1 MARVAHLV
9 RRFVG
14 TLGRSEPGAV
24 DRAWVAQVC
33 TPCEAGLW
41 GRLPRHDRR
50 HAVAVARAVEARLV
64 GTPFADDPR
73 WIEAALLHDV
83 GKLDAGLGVPGRV
96 VATVVAAIGGPA
108 RIAGWAPRPGYR
120 GRIGRYLDHPDR
132 GAVQIRR
139 CGGSPEAAAW
149 AAAHQDRA
157 RLAGC
162 GIPGPV
168 VDALR
173 DADDD

>member
-1 MARVAHLV
+1 MRVAHLV
-9 RRFVG
+9 RRFVR
-14 TLGRSEPGAV
+14 TLGRGEPGPV

-33 TPCEAGLW
+33 TPCEAALW
-41 GRLPRHDRR
+41 RRLPRHDRR
-50 HAVAVARAVEARLV
+50 HAVTVARAVEARLA
-64 GTPFADDPR
+64 GTAFADDPR

-96 VATVVAAIGGPA
+96 VATVLAAIGGPA
-108 RIAGWAPRPGYR
+108 RIAGWAPRSGYR

-149 AAAHQDRA
+149 AAAHQEPA
-157 RLAGC
+157 RHAAC
-162 GIPGPV
+162 GLPGPV
-168 VDALR
+168 VDALCA
-173 DADDD
+173 ADDD

>member
-1 MARVAHLV
+1 MRVAHLV

-14 TLGRSEPGAV
+14 TLGRGEPGPV

-33 TPCEAGLW
+33 TPCEAALLR
-41 GRLPRHDRR
+41 RLPRHDRR
-50 HAVAVARAVEARLV
+50 HAVTVARAVEARLA
-64 GTPFADDPR
+64 GTAFADDPR

-96 VATVVAAIGGPA
+96 VATVLAAIGGPA
-108 RIAGWAPRPGYR
+108 RIAGWAPRSGYR

-149 AAAHQDRA
+149 AAAHQEPA
-157 RLAGC
+157 RHAAC
-162 GIPGPV
+162 GLPGPV
-168 VDALR
+168 VDALCA
-173 DADDD
+173 ADDD

>member
-1 MARVAHLV
+1 MRVAHLV
-9 RRFVG
+9 RRFVR
-14 TLGRSEPGAV
+14 TLGRGEPGPV

-33 TPCEAGLW
+33 TPCEAALW
-41 GRLPRHDRR
+41 RRLPRHDRR
-50 HAVAVARAVEARLV
+50 HAVTVARVVEARLA
-64 GTPFADDPR
+64 GTAFADDPR

-96 VATVVAAIGGPA
+96 VATVLAAIGGPA
-108 RIAGWAPRPGYR
+108 RIAGWAPRSGYR

-149 AAAHQDRA
+149 AAAHQEPA
-157 RLAGC
+157 RHAAC
-162 GIPGPV
+162 GLPGPV
-168 VDALR
+168 VDALCA
-173 DADDD
+173 ADDD